1 MTDMLIEP
9 EFAPA
14 LDADERSELEAYRA
28 AFSELTRA
36 CDRAA
41 RGDLEVRVPMLVG
54 NAEIQGVRNAL
65 NGLLDLT
72 DAFVREAGAS
82 LQAASERRFHR
93 AFLVRGMRG
102 AFRDGA
108 ETVNRGREA
117 MRRTADEL
125 AETERHR
132 LRLAD
137 GFEDAVLSAS
147 EQVAAASTEL
157 GATAGVIA
165 KSTQAAVEESDRATA
180 TIATLDASSRQI
192 QQVVTLINQVA
203 AQTRLLALNA
213 TIEAARA
220 GEAGRGFGVV
230 ATEVKSLADQTAEA
244 TARIEG
250 EVNGVQEAAEE
261 AGRVLVEI
269 SNTIRS
275 MHQEVT
281 AISDAV
287 NGGGGNSTAVD
298 MSGLSQLAEILRSEV
313 TGFLAELRS

>member
-137 GFEDAVLSAS
+137 GFEAAVLSAS